1 MDNIPA
7 VANNKANVTSAEF
20 VQLVIYN
27 NYLSTDAGNLIS
39 GQEYIIKT
47 TGNTAWTTLGASS
60 NIVGTIFVANANV
73 ANTTGTADEIEFL
86 TFSSAYT
93 NETIDGN
100 VYTPLGGLLNVGV
113 QQRSIR
119 VTNADTSI
127 AISGV
132 SGNNIYEV
140 LESQGQV
147 RGSKV
152 KIYRGFYNNNMVLSN
167 AVLRFTGI
175 VTNYGISEER
185 EERIDNYTITLDCS
199 SYKTVLENRVAGR
212 KTNKESWQFFDSTD
226 SSMNNISSLA
236 GFSFDFGVDP
246 KTRQTVPNPAGGA
259 PAGGAGGF
267 NNPNMS
273 QQRD

>member
-1 MDNIPA
+1 MTTSIPA

-27 NYLSTDAGNLIS
+27 NYLPVDAGNLIV
-39 GQEYIIKT
+39 GQEYMIKT
-47 TGNTAWTTLGASS
+47 SGNTAWTTLGATS
-60 NIVGTIFVANANV
+60 NVSGTIFTANANV
-73 ANTTGTADEIEFL
+73 ASTTGTADEIEFL

-93 NETIDGN
+93 NETIAGN
-100 VYTPLGGLLNVGV
+100 VYTPLGGLLSVGV

-119 VTNADTSI
+119 VTSGDTSI

-140 LESQGQV
+140 LESQGQI
-147 RGSKV
+147 RGGLV

-167 AVLRFTGI
+167 AYLRFTGI
-175 VTNYGISEER
+175 VTNYGVSEER
-185 EERIDNYTITLDCS
+185 EERLDNYTITFDCS
-199 SYKTVLENRVAGR
+199 SYKSVLENRIAGR

-236 GFSFDFGVDP
+236 GFNFDFGVDP
-246 KTRQTVPNPAGGA
+246 KTRQTIPTAGTSAAAGSGGGA
-259 PAGGAGGF
+259 IGPRGI
-267 NNPNMS
+267 
-273 QQRD
+273 QRD